1 MTTPAKNEDLHG
13 NVPDKSL
20 VALVLIDVINDLEFE
35 GGRDLLETA
44 APAARQIAALARQAR
59 VLDIPVIYANDNF
72 GRWRSDFQ
80 AVVDHC
86 TGENV
91 CGQPLATLLRPERD
105 DYFVLKPKHSG
116 FYATPLDVLLR
127 YLQVQTLILT
137 GLTGD
142 RCVLFT
148 AHDAFLRD
156 YRLIVPEDCCASIR
170 PEDNAH
176 ALEQMRRIM
185 EVDTTASENLDL
197 AALRRDRRTW
207 TGNEA

>member
-1 MTTPAKNEDLHG
+1 MTTPPKNEDLHG
-13 NVPDKSL
+13 NAPDKSP

-35 GGRDLLETA
+35 GGRELLTTA
-44 APAARQIAALARQAR
+44 EPAAHRIAALARQAR
-59 VLDIPVIYANDNF
+59 ALDIPVVYANDNF

-86 TGENV
+86 TGDAV
-91 CGQPLATLLRPERD
+91 VGQSVARLLRPERD

-156 YRLIVPEDCCASIR
+156 YRLIAPEDCCASIR

-176 ALEQMRRIM
+176 ALDQMRRIM
-185 EVDTTASENLDL
+185 DVDTTPSDKLDL
-197 AALRRDRRTW
+197 AALRQGSMGR
-207 TGNEA
+207 NE